1 VLIVDTGVL
10 LAAAD
15 ANDPDHATCAAL
27 LLGESGDLVT
37 TALVIAETAY
47 LIGRQLGA
55 SAEAAFF
62 VSVAERSVVVDE
74 LTADDLRRIAALV
87 ADYRSSSRWHRC
99 QRDRGRGAHRPSGT
113 PGVDVG
119 FVSWAGC
126 LPEQV
131 VVLTNGLGDDIGN
144 DDVDGMARPL
154 VDALKSH

>member
-15 ANDPDHATCAAL
+15 VNDPDHATCAAL
-27 LLGESGDLVT
+27 LLGEPGDLVT

-87 ADYRSSSRWHRC
+87 ADYVDLPLGGTDASVVALAERHNATVIATL
-99 QRDRGRGAHRPSGT
+99 DRRHFSVVRPSHVAAFEIV
-113 PGVDVG
+113 P
-119 FVSWAGC
+119 
-126 LPEQV
+126 
-131 VVLTNGLGDDIGN
+131 
-144 DDVDGMARPL
+144 
-154 VDALKSH
+154 

>member
-27 LLGESGDLVT
+27 LLGEPGDLVT

-62 VSVAERSVVVDE
+62 VSVAERSVVIDV

-87 ADYRSSSRWHRC
+87 ADYVDLPLGGTDASVIALAERRRAKTIATL
-99 QRDRGRGAHRPSGT
+99 DRRHFSVVRPSHLAA
-113 PGVDVG
+113 
-119 FVSWAGC
+119 F
-126 LPEQV
+126 EI
-131 VVLTNGLGDDIGN
+131 VL
-144 DDVDGMARPL
+144 
-154 VDALKSH
+154 

>member
-15 ANDPDHATCAAL
+15 ANDPDHARCAAL

-87 ADYRSSSRWHRC
+87 ADYVDLPLGGTDASVIALAERRRVETIGTLDRRHFSVCGRAMWLPSRSCTLWCSRCRWL
-99 QRDRGRGAHRPSGT
+99 G
-113 PGVDVG
+113 
-119 FVSWAGC
+119 
-126 LPEQV
+126 LP
-131 VVLTNGLGDDIGN
+131 
-144 DDVDGMARPL
+144 R
-154 VDALKSH
+154 

>member
-1 VLIVDTGVL
+1 MLIVDTGVL

-15 ANDPDHATCAAL
+15 VSDPDHATCAAL
-27 LLGESGDLVT
+27 LLGEPGDLVT

-87 ADYRSSSRWHRC
+87 ADYVDLPLGGTDASVIALAERRRVKTIATL
-99 QRDRGRGAHRPSGT
+99 DRRHFSVVRPSHVAAFEIV
-113 PGVDVG
+113 P
-119 FVSWAGC
+119 
-126 LPEQV
+126 
-131 VVLTNGLGDDIGN
+131 
-144 DDVDGMARPL
+144 
-154 VDALKSH
+154 

>member
-1 VLIVDTGVL
+1 MLIVDTGVL

-87 ADYRSSSRWHRC
+87 ADYVDLPLGGTDASVIALAERRRVETIATL
-99 QRDRGRGAHRPSGT
+99 DRRHFSVVRPSHVAAFEIV
-113 PGVDVG
+113 P
-119 FVSWAGC
+119 
-126 LPEQV
+126 
-131 VVLTNGLGDDIGN
+131 
-144 DDVDGMARPL
+144 
-154 VDALKSH
+154 